1 MLPALPAS
9 AFRFLCRSALLVP
22 ALLLVAAAAYALD
35 ADLSAPRVTSG
46 SLCLDVSLSD
56 VLPDPVENSL
66 GRGMPATL
74 LVHAELWRHRSLWFD
89 RMERSADIA
98 VRVRYEVWNDS
109 YRMERTGAS
118 PRSVATLDSVRALLE
133 RPMPVK
139 LGPLETLQE
148 DARYFVVVTVTL
160 APLSVEDVQEVEGWL
175 SGEVESK
182 RHSGFGVFTEL
193 PRALFDTVRN
203 FAGFGDRHARAQSPS
218 FVPRALPES
227 P

>member
-35 ADLSAPRVTSG
+35 ADLSAPRATSG
-46 SLCLDVSLSD
+46 ALCLDVSLSD

-148 DARYFVVVTVTL
+148 DARYFVAWIEHLLKTTAAYPDWNSAAEKAGVLEML
-160 APLSVEDVQEVEGWL
+160 A
-175 SGEVESK
+175 K
-182 RHSGFGVFTEL
+182 ARGVYERL
-193 PRALFDTVRN
+193 
-203 FAGFGDRHARAQSPS
+203 
-218 FVPRALPES
+218 E
-227 P
+227 